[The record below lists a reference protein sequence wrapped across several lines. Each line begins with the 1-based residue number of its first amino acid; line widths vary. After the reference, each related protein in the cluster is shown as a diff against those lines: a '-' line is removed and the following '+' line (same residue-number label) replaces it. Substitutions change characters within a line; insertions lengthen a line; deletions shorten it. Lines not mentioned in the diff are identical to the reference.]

1 MITLVSI
8 IKYEALKSQD
18 ALDIDGREGVDLL
31 PFCKPLLQTGHMTC
45 PGMDLPSFSLSS
57 DPDGE
62 MAQ

>member
-1 MITLVSI
+1 MG
-8 IKYEALKSQD
+8 
-18 ALDIDGREGVDLL
+18 GRELVDLL